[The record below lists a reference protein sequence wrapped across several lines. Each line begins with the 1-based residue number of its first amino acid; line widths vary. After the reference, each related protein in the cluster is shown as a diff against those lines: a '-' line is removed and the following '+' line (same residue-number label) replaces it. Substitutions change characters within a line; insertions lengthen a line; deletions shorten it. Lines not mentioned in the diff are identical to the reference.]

1 MSGWY
6 MPRDSGE
13 WHYCP
18 GEHESGINA
27 GLSLCGATDDPGL
40 GKVNAPDCA
49 TCTATLAAKNSQTS
63 KPPTQ
68 RDV

>member
-13 WHYCP
+13 WHYFP

-40 GKVNAPDCA
+40 GKVNAPLRHLHCD
-49 TCTATLAAKNSQTS
+49 TRGQELSDLQTPDAA
-63 KPPTQ
+63 
-68 RDV
+68 